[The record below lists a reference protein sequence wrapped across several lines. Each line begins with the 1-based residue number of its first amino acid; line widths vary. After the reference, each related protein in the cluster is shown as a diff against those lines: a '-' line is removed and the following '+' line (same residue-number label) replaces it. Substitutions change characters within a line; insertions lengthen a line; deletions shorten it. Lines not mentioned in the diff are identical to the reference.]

1 MTHADIAAELGLSRS
16 TVTRVLRNDSSVRRE
31 TRKRVVDHLNRIGY
45 YNQTRVA
52 KEKIL
57 FCYQEQ
63 APILNDV
70 VRQLKG
76 KTAFRNTV
84 FMIINCMKEK
94 SVFLKEAESATIL
107 VFFGILKEDFF
118 ALARGANPDLY
129 IIHALSGGVRKANI
143 SIEPDN
149 TTSGRLAAEYMYEAG
164 HRDLMM
170 VSLANNPSSLVRA
183 KSFVSEFLFRFPECR
198 VEVHLIHGPDPLWE
212 EKFFHALK
220 RRQQMPSGIVCFGCS
235 LQSGLLRQLDRL
247 NLAIE
252 QVQGVWNQLRLLLG
266 D

>member
-107 VFFGILKEDFF
+107 VFFGILKEDF
-118 ALARGANPDLY
+118 
-129 IIHALSGGVRKANI
+129 
-143 SIEPDN
+143 
-149 TTSGRLAAEYMYEAG
+149 
-164 HRDLMM
+164 
-170 VSLANNPSSLVRA
+170 
-183 KSFVSEFLFRFPECR
+183 
-198 VEVHLIHGPDPLWE
+198 
-212 EKFFHALK
+212 
-220 RRQQMPSGIVCFGCS
+220 
-235 LQSGLLRQLDRL
+235 
-247 NLAIE
+247 
-252 QVQGVWNQLRLLLG
+252 
-266 D
+266 